1 MPTAKKTTTK
11 KTKATKAAPKKTTTT
26 KKTPKKTAAKPAV
39 VAVTPKRYLIDLST
53 DFGQFQVPFTQ
64 KSTYA
69 AALAIVKSA
78 PQSVAGTRNPT
89 IHKITN
95 SHGVEIH
102 FRTVTSYSTQ
112 EE

>member
-1 MPTAKKTTTK
+1 MPTAKKTATK
-11 KTKATKAAPKKTTTT
+11 KTKATKAAPKKTAT
-26 KKTPKKTAAKPAV
+26 KKTTPQKTATKPAV

-95 SHGVEIH
+95 SHGAEIH
-102 FRTVTSYSTQ
+102 FRTVTSYSTH